1 MTQQH
6 TMKVTTAEGTRVDIP
21 VNAILGMKAAKKGRT
36 RIQVKKTRHQNGR
49 DVLANG
55 DLRTFERKVKE
66 LRALQR
72 SNGEAPANGTR
83 VRIPGM
89 ATTFVKDAR
98 GWKSD
103 GGLLKGH
110 PGRAISNQERKQN
123 AVKHRERK
131 ALEAKEKTMDV
142 SNAVVPI
149 QAPQEPSKAD
159 PVGEDLSRANGASAT
174 AIPMGDASLNDR
186 WMDALIDE
194 QWERARDVVREA
206 LSASGEKERLR
217 ARIDQLE
224 AQQSAIANRMA
235 QLAEQEAR
243 LAREVDEVQAQLEGV
258 VLADKDLWER
268 RRRIVEAALA

>member
-36 RIQVKKTRHQNGR
+36 RIQVKKTRHQSGR

-55 DLRTFERKVKE
+55 DLRTFESKVKE

-149 QAPQEPSKAD
+149 QAPQEPSNTD

-243 LAREVDEVQAQLEGV
+243 LAREVDDVQAQLEGV